1 MPYLN
6 YVPLTKNIGVGIA
19 LIALSISSAWAADW
33 HACESA
39 KLREIRTQRS
49 DKPLPGSHRHKKHR
63 AASRTETDGRTETAE
78 EIDTWLWKN
87 CREYSY
93 ELRQLEQDRM

>member
-1 MPYLN
+1 MPHFRYSFGAQLLHGFILMA
-6 YVPLTKNIGVGIA
+6 VV
-19 LIALSISSAWAADW
+19 LSPSAQSAEWRE
-33 HACESA
+33 CEKA
-39 KLREIRTQRS
+39 KLRELKLQQGSAESKPSKSKKRKSESRS
-49 DKPLPGSHRHKKHR
+49 ERI
-63 AASRTETDGRTETAE
+63 E